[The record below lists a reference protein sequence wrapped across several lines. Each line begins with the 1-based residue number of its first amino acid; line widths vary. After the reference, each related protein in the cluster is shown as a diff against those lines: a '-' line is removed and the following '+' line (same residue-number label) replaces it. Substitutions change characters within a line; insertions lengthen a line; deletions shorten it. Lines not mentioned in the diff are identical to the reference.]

1 MSLESNYNLL
11 ELIQKGAGGSITI
24 QQIQE
29 DIEEIPSELWNGK
42 TIFVDAKCENGLRMR
57 EVLDRLMEC
66 DDLVKQFPSR
76 QEREEHILKKQLF
89 GIAQDEMSSLITQRM
104 LYGYIGRFDN
114 IKYINPNQS

>member
-1 MSLESNYNLL
+1 MSLERNYNLL
-11 ELIQKGAGGSITI
+11 ELIQKGAGGDIPI

-29 DIEEIPSELWNGK
+29 DIEAIPSELWNSK
-42 TIFVDAKCENGLRMR
+42 TIFVDAKCENGLRLR
-57 EVLDRLMEC
+57 EILDRLTEC
-66 DDLVKQFPSR
+66 DDLIKQFPNR
-76 QEREEHILKKQLF
+76 QEREEHILRNQLF